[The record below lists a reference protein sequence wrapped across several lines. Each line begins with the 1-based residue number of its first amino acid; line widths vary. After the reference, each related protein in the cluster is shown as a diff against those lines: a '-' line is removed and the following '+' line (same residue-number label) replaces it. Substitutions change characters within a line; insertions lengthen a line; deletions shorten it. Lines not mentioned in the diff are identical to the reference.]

1 MPKKRQSLCPC
12 GVALPTHMA
21 VLAPARIA
29 YKHQCSCDRMWEW
42 NETWVDKGLGE
53 PNPFVAADKAAKKK
67 RKT

>member
-1 MPKKRQSLCPC
+1 
-12 GVALPTHMA
+12 MA